1 MALAKFAPLCYYI
14 CMDKNSEKK
23 KGDKIAEILFNAAG
37 LIVAFAGFIAVLFVG
52 VFLTAS
58 SIYGVYLSFSL
69 EGAGKVVCGILLSL
83 LMLAASGFLA
93 YADILIVKAVFKRM
107 CEKTDGGKDGDRRI
121 KSAELSAQEGET
133 EIAE

>member
-1 MALAKFAPLCYYI
+1 M
-14 CMDKNSEKK
+14 
-23 KGDKIAEILFNAAG
+23 
-37 LIVAFAGFIAVLFVG
+37 AFAGFIAVLFVG

-93 YADILIVKAVFKRM
+93 YADILIVKAVFNRM
-107 CEKTDGGKDGDRRI
+107 DEAGGNKIDEDKTI
-121 KSAELSAQEGET
+121 KAGELSREDGE
-133 EIAE
+133 AEVAD

>member
-1 MALAKFAPLCYYI
+1 
-14 CMDKNSEKK
+14 MDKNSEKK
-23 KGDKIAEILFNAAG
+23 KGDKIAEILFNAVG

-93 YADILIVKAVFKRM
+93 YADILIVKAVFNRM
-107 CEKTDGGKDGDRRI
+107 DEAGGNKIDEDKTI
-121 KSAELSAQEGET
+121 KAGELSREDGE
-133 EIAE
+133 AEVAD